1 MIEPGNRT
9 VATPLG
15 SSAAAASLYG
25 RALLLR
31 DEIAVGSPTF
41 ARFGLVGLA
50 LALQTAVLASPGH
63 FRPAG
68 ERYFAA
74 FVAFGTLTSL
84 GLCLLATMDLRRLL
98 HLRLRRT
105 LAVSALV
112 ALPILSVMGTWHG
125 ALGVRSMVS
134 GMPPSNDG
142 AVMDLYAARQV
153 LKGHNPYEKTSIVA
167 ALAALNAPSTTTT
180 PLMDGQFRGARAYPG
195 PGAVNQV
202 FLNVLKYRP
211 RTIPPE
217 FESKYNYP
225 SGSFLFILPFV
236 WAGIH
241 DMRFL
246 YALGVA
252 LMGLYLWARSPRA
265 LRPLVPLIVLGNVPL
280 VILTAGDQPDPI
292 YGLFLMLGYAEW
304 ASPWV
309 SPLAMGVAA
318 GTKQLAWFFLPFY
331 FLLIARELGWREAF
345 RRSGIIVAV
354 FALMNAPFIL
364 QSPVAYAWSI
374 GGPVAD
380 PMFPLGIGIIALF
393 VSNGLPVLPKIAF
406 TLMELGAWV
415 GGAALWLRSRPIAT
429 AAAGAVLGALPLFF
443 AWRSLVNYFYLVPL
457 LALAIVLAEPA
468 QRAALRRRSV

>member
-1 MIEPGNRT
+1 MIEPGNRV
-9 VATPLG
+9 VATPAR
-15 SSAAAASLYG
+15 SRAALWVTG

-31 DEIAVGSPTF
+31 DEIAVGSPDF
-41 ARFGLVGLA
+41 ARFGLVALA

-68 ERYFAA
+68 DWYFAA
-74 FVAFGTLTSL
+74 FVAAGTFTSL
-84 GLCLLATMDLRRLL
+84 GLCLLAAMPLRRML
-98 HLRLRRT
+98 HVHVRRA
-105 LAVSALV
+105 LAISALV
-112 ALPILSVMGTWHG
+112 ALPILGVMGGWHG
-125 ALGVRSMVS
+125 VLGVRTMIS

-142 AVMDLYAARQV
+142 AVMDIYAARQV

-180 PLMDGQFRGARAYPG
+180 PLMDGQFRGARAYPS

-202 FLNVLKYRP
+202 FMTVLIHRP

-225 SGSFLFILPFV
+225 AGSFLFILPFL

-246 YALGVA
+246 YALAVA
-252 LMGLYLWARSPRA
+252 LMGFYIWKRSPHA

-292 YGLFLMLGYAEW
+292 YGLFVMLGYAEW
-304 ASPWV
+304 SSPWI

-331 FLLIARELGWREAF
+331 AMLIVREFGWREAA
-345 RRSGIIVAV
+345 RRFGIIAAV
-354 FALMNAPFIL
+354 FAAMNGPFIL
-364 QSPVAYAWSI
+364 RSPSSYLWSI
-374 GGPVAD
+374 GGPIAD
-380 PMFPLGIGIIALF
+380 PMFPLGIGIVALF
-393 VSNGLPVLPKIAF
+393 VSNGLPVLPKFAF
-406 TLMELGAWV
+406 TLMELGSWA
-415 GGAALWLRSRPIAT
+415 GGILGSWRFRVMST

-468 QRAALRRRSV
+468 QQAAQRRRSA

>member
-1 MIEPGNRT
+1 MIEPGSR
-9 VATPLG
+9 
-15 SSAAAASLYG
+15 AAAVAG
-25 RALLLR
+25 RYRVAIPFADRILLLR
-31 DEIAVGSPTF
+31 DEVIVGSPDL
-41 ARFGLVGLA
+41 ARIGLVGLA

-68 ERYFAA
+68 QWFFAA
-74 FVAFGTLTSL
+74 FVAFGTLASL
-84 GLCLLATMDLRRLL
+84 ALCLLATMSLRDRLHL
-98 HLRLRRT
+98 HLRRG
-105 LAVSALV
+105 LAIAAFI
-112 ALPILSVMGTWHG
+112 ALPILSVMGAWHG
-125 ALGVRSMVS
+125 ALGARNMVLGS
-134 GMPPSNDG
+134 PPSNDG
-142 AVMDLYAARQV
+142 AVMDIYAARQV
-153 LKGHNPYEKTSIVA
+153 LKGHNPYQKTSIVA

-180 PLMDGQFRGARAYPG
+180 PLMDGQFRGARAYPSA
-195 PGAVNQV
+195 GAVNQV

-225 SGSFLFILPFV
+225 AGSFLFILPFV

-252 LMGLYLWARSPRA
+252 LMGLYLWARAPRA
-265 LRPLVPLIVLGNVPL
+265 IRPLIPLVVLGNVPL

-304 ASPWV
+304 TAPWV
-309 SPLAMGVAA
+309 SPLAMGVAV

-331 FLLIARELGWREAF
+331 FLLIARELGWREAA
-345 RRSGIIVAV
+345 RRAGIIAAV
-354 FALMNAPFIL
+354 FALINAAFIVR
-364 QSPVAYAWSI
+364 SPDGYLSSI
-374 GGPVAD
+374 TGPLVD

-393 VSNGLPVLPKIAF
+393 VSNGLPVLPKVVF
-406 TLMELGAWV
+406 TIMELGSWA
-415 GGAALWLRSRPIAT
+415 GGVVAWLRVRFLST

-457 LALAIVLAEPA
+457 LALAIVLADPA